1 MAIPLSSFLSKGSGA
16 LPFLLKDVDLKG
28 GFRVVADIAERDTVH
43 MGARAVGMLVFV
55 TATSEFFQWIGG
67 VWEPWDVTSMV
78 TVGDGLTNAEG
89 SISVDTAYLD
99 TLYSGVAHVHNI
111 EGVTGLQTALDG
123 KSNSDHEHS
132 ASSLTD
138 VTITTAADGDLL
150 VWDNASSS
158 WVNST
163 VAAAGL
169 AAANHDHSG
178 VYSPVGHDH
187 AGVYASVNHDHDA
200 DYAPISHNHAIA
212 DITNLQIALDGLAPV
227 SHTHDW
233 SSIQN
238 VPKVTAMPG
247 VTVSSVDPGPTD
259 GADGDVWFVIPA

>member
-1 MAIPLSSFLSKGSGA
+1 MAIPLSSFLSKGSGS

-43 MGARAVGMLVFV
+43 VGARAVGMLVFV

-67 VWEPWDVTSMV
+67 VWELWDVTSMV

-89 SISVDTAYLD
+89 SIAVDTAHLD
-99 TLYSGVAHVHNI
+99 TLYSGVNHVHDI
-111 EGVTGLQTALDG
+111 AGVTGLQDALDG
-123 KSNSDHEHS
+123 KSDSTHEHS
-132 ASSLTD
+132 AASLTD
-138 VTITTAADGDLL
+138 VTITTSADGDLL
-150 VWDNASSS
+150 TWDSASSS

-169 AAANHDHSG
+169 AASNHDHSG
-178 VYSPVGHDH
+178 VYAP
-187 AGVYASVNHDHDA
+187 VNHDHDS
-200 DYAPISHNHAIA
+200 DYASITHNHAIA

-227 SHTHDW
+227 AHTHEW
-233 SSIQN
+233 TSIQN

-247 VTVSSVDPGPTD
+247 VTVSSVDPGPSD